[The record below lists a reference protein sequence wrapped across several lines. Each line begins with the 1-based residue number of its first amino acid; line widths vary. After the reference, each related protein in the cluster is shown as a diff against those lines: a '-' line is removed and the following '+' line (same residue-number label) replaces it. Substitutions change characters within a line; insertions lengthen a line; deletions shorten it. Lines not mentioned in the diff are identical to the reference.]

1 MRGCEL
7 VAQISC
13 KPYARRQYIDYG
25 AGLQMPK
32 DALELVLV
40 IRRADGKGAGGQSSR
55 AGIAE
60 FLEQFD
66 LYGNGEQ
73 W

>member
-1 MRGCEL
+1 
-7 VAQISC
+7 
-13 KPYARRQYIDYG
+13 
-25 AGLQMPK
+25 MPK